1 MVVYADFFTMA
12 AIAST
17 QVIGIINQRKTS
29 RRRSRLNRFPSVMSF
44 VICIVIWALSFLLIS
59 PAVFEMTF
67 GHFTFGLGWDKANG
81 RCEVLDCNHLGG
93 LKAGGIINICGV
105 IAPFVI
111 ISVSYLS
118 ISLFVRRETK
128 QISTVFG
135 RSESQVENQEKTFE
149 LKCTFPGQ
157 FNKAE
162 HYFAHVV
169 NGVHSLCNSYCA
181 RRAWLCQSVLGDVH
195 LFLVLVDVCHQCDCL
210 CRHLKRFSQ
219 CVHYFPS

>member
-17 QVIGIINQRKTS
+17 QVIGILNQRKTS
-29 RRRSRLNRFPSVMSF
+29 RRSRTSRFPSVMSF
-44 VICIVIWALSFLLIS
+44 VICLLIWALSFLLIS

-105 IAPFVI
+105 IAPFLI
-111 ISVSYLS
+111 ISVSYLN

-128 QISTVFG
+128 QITTGLG
-135 RSESQVENQEKTFE
+135 RSESQVRKSRENIPDQ
-149 LKCTFPGQ
+149 
-157 FNKAE
+157 N
-162 HYFAHVV
+162 
-169 NGVHSLCNSYCA
+169 
-181 RRAWLCQSVLGDVH
+181 
-195 LFLVLVDVCHQCDCL
+195 
-210 CRHLKRFSQ
+210 
-219 CVHYFPS
+219 

>member
-17 QVIGIINQRKTS
+17 QVIGIINQRKKS
-29 RRRSRLNRFPSVMSF
+29 RRRRPSRFPSVMSF
-44 VICIVIWALSFLLIS
+44 VICLVIWGLSFLLIS
-59 PAVFEMTF
+59 PAVFEMTI

-128 QISTVFG
+128 QITTVLG
-135 RSESQVENQEKTFE
+135 RSEIQVQNQKKWTQSKT
-149 LKCTFPGQ
+149 
-157 FNKAE
+157 
-162 HYFAHVV
+162 
-169 NGVHSLCNSYCA
+169 
-181 RRAWLCQSVLGDVH
+181 
-195 LFLVLVDVCHQCDCL
+195 
-210 CRHLKRFSQ
+210 
-219 CVHYFPS
+219 

>member
-17 QVIGIINQRKTS
+17 QVIGILNQRKTS
-29 RRRSRLNRFPSVMSF
+29 RRSRPSRFPSVMSF
-44 VICIVIWALSFLLIS
+44 VICLLIWALSFLLIS

-118 ISLFVRRETK
+118 ISLFVRRERK
-128 QISTVFG
+128 QITAVLG
-135 RSESQVENQEKTFE
+135 RSESQVENQEK
-149 LKCTFPGQ
+149 
-157 FNKAE
+157 
-162 HYFAHVV
+162 
-169 NGVHSLCNSYCA
+169 
-181 RRAWLCQSVLGDVH
+181 LGANQN
-195 LFLVLVDVCHQCDCL
+195 LTIMLIS
-210 CRHLKRFSQ
+210 R
-219 CVHYFPS
+219 

>member
-17 QVIGIINQRKTS
+17 QVIGIINQRKKS
-29 RRRSRLNRFPSVMSF
+29 RRRRPSRFPSVMSF
-44 VICIVIWALSFLLIS
+44 VICLVIWGLSFLLIS
-59 PAVFEMTF
+59 PAVFEMTI

-105 IAPFVI
+105 IAPFII

-128 QISTVFG
+128 QITAVLG
-135 RSESQVENQEKTFE
+135 RSECQVQNQDQAIE
-149 LKCTFPGQ
+149 LM
-157 FNKAE
+157 
-162 HYFAHVV
+162 HI
-169 NGVHSLCNSYCA
+169 S
-181 RRAWLCQSVLGDVH
+181 R
-195 LFLVLVDVCHQCDCL
+195 
-210 CRHLKRFSQ
+210 
-219 CVHYFPS
+219 

>member
-17 QVIGIINQRKTS
+17 QVIGIINQRKKS
-29 RRRSRLNRFPSVMSF
+29 RRRRPSRFPSVMSF
-44 VICIVIWALSFLLIS
+44 VICLVIWGLSFLLIS
-59 PAVFEMTF
+59 PAVFEMTI

-128 QISTVFG
+128 QITAVLG
-135 RSESQVENQEKTFE
+135 RSECQVQNQEKTFE
-149 LKCTFPGQ
+149 LMYISRSIQ
-157 FNKAE
+157 
-162 HYFAHVV
+162 
-169 NGVHSLCNSYCA
+169 
-181 RRAWLCQSVLGDVH
+181 QD
-195 LFLVLVDVCHQCDCL
+195 
-210 CRHLKRFSQ
+210 
-219 CVHYFPS
+219 

>member
-17 QVIGIINQRKTS
+17 QVIGIINNRRKTS
-29 RRRSRLNRFPSVMSF
+29 SRRSRLSRFPSIMSF
-44 VICIVIWALSFLLIS
+44 VICLLIWVLSFLLIS

-105 IAPFVI
+105 IAPFVV

-118 ISLFVRRETK
+118 ISLFVRKEAK
-128 QISTVFG
+128 QITVTLG
-135 RSESQVENQEKTFE
+135 RSECQVK
-149 LKCTFPGQ
+149 
-157 FNKAE
+157 
-162 HYFAHVV
+162 V
-169 NGVHSLCNSYCA
+169 
-181 RRAWLCQSVLGDVH
+181 R
-195 LFLVLVDVCHQCDCL
+195 
-210 CRHLKRFSQ
+210 
-219 CVHYFPS
+219 